1 MHAPVSTCDKDTF
14 KHFQTRQAAWN
25 IERRHLQLQMERLR
39 QEKLA
44 KAKAKKADTAA
55 KAKKLASDWE
65 RKDALVNQHAVVQ
78 NAIGASEQGARH
90 EERRLREMEEKLKR
104 ENEVAAH
111 LANREAMEALSA
123 ANDAEIVR
131 CGAEAWSRGM
141 QVGAEEFALER
152 IEYAK
157 AQKAAVRDFGWSK
170 ADERLQE
177 DVRRTTSKQLPT
189 GPGAL
194 NHRQTPATWRA
205 DQLSMSPAAWGSH
218 PINATVERA
227 KTAQMR
233 AHGKHMRGLEQRR
246 GHVTA
251 VMENWADLG
260 VRVSDTHY
268 KAWRVKVDAVHSPRT
283 PVWPDKSTHRIR
295 PSSIPPSPASTPRRS
310 PRLGF

>member
-1 MHAPVSTCDKDTF
+1 MHAPVSTCDLDTF

-141 QVGAEEFALER
+141 QVGAEECAELILEPSLISLPPGR
-152 IEYAK
+152 LTQSCMTVPGRHSCTRANR
-157 AQKAAVRDFGWSK
+157 VRKGTES
-170 ADERLQE
+170 
-177 DVRRTTSKQLPT
+177 
-189 GPGAL
+189 
-194 NHRQTPATWRA
+194 
-205 DQLSMSPAAWGSH
+205 GS
-218 PINATVERA
+218 A
-227 KTAQMR
+227 
-233 AHGKHMRGLEQRR
+233 
-246 GHVTA
+246 
-251 VMENWADLG
+251 
-260 VRVSDTHY
+260 
-268 KAWRVKVDAVHSPRT
+268 
-283 PVWPDKSTHRIR
+283 
-295 PSSIPPSPASTPRRS
+295 
-310 PRLGF
+310 